1 MRELDDDDN
10 NMVDSNG
17 KHTERDLVQFVEFK
31 KFQNNGVNLAKQ
43 VLEELPRQVSE
54 YYQLMGL
61 TPDDIVNSYKSISFL
76 YVFRLRYRCCQDSER
91 GEKQKPRKVI
101 VQCLVTQN

>member
-1 MRELDDDDN
+1 
-10 NMVDSNG
+10 MVDSNG

-31 KFQNNGVNLAKQ
+31 NFKNNGIELARE

-61 TPDDIVNSYKSISFL
+61 TPNDIINSYEGNFYCNSGK
-76 YVFRLRYRCCQDSER
+76 
-91 GEKQKPRKVI
+91 
-101 VQCLVTQN
+101 